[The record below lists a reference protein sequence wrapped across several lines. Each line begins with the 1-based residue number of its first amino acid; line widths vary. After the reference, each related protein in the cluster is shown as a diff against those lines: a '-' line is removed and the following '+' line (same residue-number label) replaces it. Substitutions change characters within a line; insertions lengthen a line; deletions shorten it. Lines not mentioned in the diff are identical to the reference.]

1 MCHTRRAL
9 VADGVAGEAEQRPVV
24 VSGAGPVGHRLGQA
38 GQAPV
43 GHPGHSWELDELLEN
58 DFKFLI

>member
-24 VSGAGPVGHRLGQA
+24 VSGAGPVGHRLGQPA
-38 GQAPV
+38 QAPV
-43 GHPGHSWELDELLEN
+43 GLPGHWGELNELLEI